1 MTYIDAHIHYFD
13 SPGFIENLL
22 REMDRCE
29 IEKSVMLPTLGDSI
43 WEYVGMTFKEVD
55 NRAMYQVIKHYPD
68 RFIGAVRVVPNAAG
82 AIDELHRYA
91 DTGMFRL
98 AKLSPPEGFTMDD
111 PSCYPFYEECSKLG
125 FPILIHMGQTG
136 GEYIGEKK
144 RNRYQLNSS
153 LGRPLSLD
161 AVAKAFPELTFIMAH
176 NGYPY
181 MVEAWAV
188 AANNPNVYLDIS
200 GSGPWVDSTPI
211 VHSAL
216 GGNAFI
222 PIDLNKVIWGSDN
235 CLPQDES
242 IQRATAYMRLMGADR
257 SQRQAIFGDTARKLY
272 HL

>member
-1 MTYIDAHIHYFD
+1 
-13 SPGFIENLL
+13 
-22 REMDRCE
+22 
-29 IEKSVMLPTLGDSI
+29 
-43 WEYVGMTFKEVD
+43 
-55 NRAMYQVIKHYPD
+55 
-68 RFIGAVRVVPNAAG
+68 
-82 AIDELHRYA
+82 
-91 DTGMFRL
+91 
-98 AKLSPPEGFTMDD
+98 
-111 PSCYPFYEECSKLG
+111 
-125 FPILIHMGQTG
+125 MGQTG
-136 GEYIGEKK
+136 GEFIGEKK

-242 IQRATAYMRLMGADR
+242 IQRAAAYMRLMGADR